1 MLLRSQLTVLAML
14 CQIGVVCAQSNPVQ
28 KVFFANSPMPGTY
41 FYSEAVYNAPSW
53 IKNSGGRLTVC
64 NQNFTPGNALDLTYT
79 SSAGGAWQAAVLY
92 RALRGIDHFEKAT
105 HLSFWLYSESGL
117 AGDVLP
123 EIGLAEGDQTL
134 GHFVRLQHYLER
146 EDGIWQNA
154 MIPVADFGA
163 TEDQL
168 SNVDKIIFRQQS
180 ADGHTHT
187 LRLDQIEFVKSKAD
201 KELSAAPQLSAAQ
214 GYQKHVDITWQPVE
228 DERVKYIKIY
238 RAEQGGEF
246 LPVGIQIPQISRYA
260 DFTGHAGRAY
270 AYQISLLDH
279 QYKESPLSN
288 RVTAE
293 THPMTD
299 DELLD
304 MVQEASFRYYW
315 EGAEP
320 HSGMALENIPGRKHM
335 VATGASGFGI
345 MAIVAGASRGFVT
358 RAEAVER
365 FLTITAFLKKADKFH
380 GAFPHFLDGRT
391 GQVVSFFGERDNGG
405 DLVETSFLLQ
415 GLLAAQQYFD
425 KNDEKEATIRRR
437 IQQIWEGVEWS
448 WYRKAPQDDYLTWHW
463 SPDQEWVID
472 HQLIGWN
479 ETMITYLLAIASP
492 THAVPASLYYTGWAS
507 PSEHA
512 QQYRSNW
519 GKTSAGKDYINRNTY
534 FGITLPVGVSTGGPL
549 FFIHYS
555 YLGADPRAINDAY
568 TNYFDNNRSIAQI
581 NHRYCI
587 ENPKDYE
594 GYSDKSWGLTA
605 SDGPWH
611 YSANEAAEHADEGKL
626 TPTGALASI
635 VYTPEASMQA
645 LRHFYNEY
653 GHFLWGAYGF
663 RDAFNLSDNWCSE
676 IYMGLNQAPIV
687 VMIENHRSGLLW
699 NLFMQNENIQQA
711 LQQIEMK
718 D

>member
-1 MLLRSQLTVLAML
+1 
-14 CQIGVVCAQSNPVQ
+14 
-28 KVFFANSPMPGTY
+28 
-41 FYSEAVYNAPSW
+41 
-53 IKNSGGRLTVC
+53 
-64 NQNFTPGNALDLTYT
+64 
-79 SSAGGAWQAAVLY
+79 
-92 RALRGIDHFEKAT
+92 
-105 HLSFWLYSESGL
+105 
-117 AGDVLP
+117 
-123 EIGLAEGDQTL
+123 
-134 GHFVRLQHYLER
+134 
-146 EDGIWQNA
+146 
-154 MIPVADFGA
+154 
-163 TEDQL
+163 
-168 SNVDKIIFRQQS
+168 
-180 ADGHTHT
+180 
-187 LRLDQIEFVKSKAD
+187 
-201 KELSAAPQLSAAQ
+201 
-214 GYQKHVDITWQPVE
+214 
-228 DERVKYIKIY
+228 
-238 RAEQGGEF
+238 
-246 LPVGIQIPQISRYA
+246 
-260 DFTGHAGRAY
+260 
-270 AYQISLLDH
+270 
-279 QYKESPLSN
+279 
-288 RVTAE
+288 
-293 THPMTD
+293 
-299 DELLD
+299 
-304 MVQEASFRYYW
+304 
-315 EGAEP
+315 
-320 HSGMALENIPGRKHM
+320 
-335 VATGASGFGI
+335 
-345 MAIVAGASRGFVT
+345 
-358 RAEAVER
+358 
-365 FLTITAFLKKADKFH
+365 
-380 GAFPHFLDGRT
+380 
-391 GQVVSFFGERDNGG
+391 
-405 DLVETSFLLQ
+405 
-415 GLLAAQQYFD
+415 LAAQQYFD